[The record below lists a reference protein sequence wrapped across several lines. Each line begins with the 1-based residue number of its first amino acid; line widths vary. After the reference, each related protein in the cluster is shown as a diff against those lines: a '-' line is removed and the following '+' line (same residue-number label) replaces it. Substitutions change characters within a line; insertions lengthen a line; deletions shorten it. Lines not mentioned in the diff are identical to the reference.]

1 VSLDT
6 LTVDAYQL
14 TTLVAHADAG
24 RTRAPVAMAFFF
36 RRLPRNRNYVLF
48 CGLRQILE
56 HAAAMRLDDGDL
68 ETLLANPLLGPALK
82 ERPRLV
88 AELRAVDGFD
98 GEIDALPEGTPAFA
112 GPALRSD
119 GKPFIV
125 GETRIGIYTPLMQVR
140 ADLLRAKLIE
150 TPWLGRINHMSMVAS
165 KAARVVEAA
174 RGKPVLE
181 FGARRTHPSAAVDA
195 SYAAWLAGAAA
206 TSNVAALRRWGV
218 PIAGTMDHFFV
229 QATEQI
235 GEHWPESEREAFAQF
250 YRAFPNNSIM
260 LVDTYSTEDGIRHA
274 VEATQG
280 TLTGVRLDSNVTPE
294 TVARARQLLVEL
306 GAPHA
311 KIIVS
316 DGLDEF
322 RVAQLDGADGYGV
335 GENISCSPDA
345 AVGIG
350 AVAKLTVNGYGKLTM
365 KLARGTGKATLPG
378 ELQVHRFAD
387 HDLVALADEVV
398 ASNGRKLL
406 QPVWRGRAPVAQP
419 TPAEARAYA
428 RAQIESLPPPLRALE
443 TPSMGATAAPPA
455 SPKPSTAAASVA
467 PLWPLVASD
476 GLVAKVEQLMKE
488 SFA

>member
-1 VSLDT
+1 MSLGT

-24 RTRAPVAMAFFF
+24 RVESAVAMAFFF
-36 RRLPRNRNYVLF
+36 RKLPKNRNYVLF
-48 CGLRQILE
+48 CGLRQIFD
-56 HAAAMRLDDGDL
+56 HAAAMRFDDGDIEL
-68 ETLLANPLLGPALK
+68 MLHDPLLGPALR
-82 ERPRLV
+82 ERPKLV
-88 AELRAVDGFD
+88 AQLRALEGFD

-112 GPALRSD
+112 GPALRTD
-119 GKPFIV
+119 GKPFTV

-140 ADLLRAKLIE
+140 TDLLRAKLIE
-150 TPWLGRINHMSMVAS
+150 TPWLGRINHLSMVAS

-181 FGARRTHPSAAVDA
+181 FGARRTHPAAAVDT
-195 SYAAWLAGAAA
+195 SYAAWLAGCAA

-235 GEHWPESEREAFAQF
+235 GEKWPESERHAFAQF
-250 YRAFPNNSIM
+250 HRAFPQNSIM
-260 LVDTYSTEDGIRHA
+260 LVDTYDTEIGIRDA
-274 VEATQG
+274 VAATG
-280 TLTGVRLDSNVTPE
+280 GALTGVRLDSNVTPA
-294 TVARARQLLVEL
+294 TVARARALLDEL
-306 GAPHA
+306 GAPNA

-350 AVAKLTVNGYGKLTM
+350 AVAKLTVNAYGKLTM

-387 HDLVALADEVV
+387 HDLVALADEAV
-398 ASNGRKLL
+398 APGGRALL
-406 QPVWRGRAPVAQP
+406 QPVWRGRAPVAPP
-419 TPAEARAYA
+419 TAAEARAYA
-428 RAQIESLPPPLRALE
+428 RAQIESLPAPLRALE
-443 TPSMGATAAPPA
+443 TAPTPWA
-455 SPKPSTAAASVA
+455 
-467 PLWPLVASD
+467 LVASD

>member
-1 VSLDT
+1 MSLDT

-24 RTRAPVAMAFFF
+24 RAHEPVAMAFFF
-36 RRLPRNRNYVLF
+36 RKLPRNRNYVLF

-68 ETLLANPLLGPALK
+68 ETLLGDPLLGPAL
-82 ERPRLV
+82 EARPALT
-88 AELRAVDGFD
+88 AALRALDGFA

-119 GKPFIV
+119 GKPFTV
-125 GETRIGIYTPLMQVR
+125 GETRIGIYTPLLQVR
-140 ADLLRAKLIE
+140 TDLMRAKLIE
-150 TPWLGRINHMSMVAS
+150 TPWLGRINHLSMVAS
-165 KAARVVEAA
+165 KAARVVAAA

-181 FGARRTHPSAAVDA
+181 FGARRTHPAAAVDA
-195 SYAAWLAGAAA
+195 SYAAWLAGCTA

-229 QATEQI
+229 QATEQV
-235 GEHWPESEREAFAQF
+235 GEKWPQSERAAFAQY
-250 YRAFPNNSIM
+250 YRAFPGNSIM
-260 LVDTYSTEDGIRHA
+260 LVDTYDTEDGVRHA
-274 VEATQG
+274 VEATNGQ
-280 TLTGVRLDSNVTPE
+280 LTGVRLDSNVTPE
-294 TVARARQLLVEL
+294 TVARARQILDEL
-306 GAPHA
+306 GAPQA
-311 KIIVS
+311 KIFVS
-316 DGLDEF
+316 DALDEF

-387 HDLVALADEVV
+387 HDLVALADEAV

-406 QPVWRGRAPVAQP
+406 QPVWRGRAPVALP
-419 TPAEARAYA
+419 TAAQARAYA
-428 RAQIESLPPPLRALE
+428 RAQIEALPPPLRALE
-443 TPSMGATAAPPA
+443 APADP
-455 SPKPSTAAASVA
+455 
-467 PLWPLVASD
+467 WPLVASD
-476 GLVAKVEQLMKE
+476 GLVAKVEQFMKE

>member
-1 VSLDT
+1 MSLDT

-24 RTRAPVAMAFFF
+24 RTHAAMAMAFFF
-36 RRLPRNRNYVLF
+36 RKLPRNRNYVLF
-48 CGLRQILE
+48 CGLRQIFE
-56 HAAAMRLDDGDL
+56 HAAAMRFDAGDL
-68 ETLLANPLLGPALK
+68 EMLLGDPLLGAPLAA
-82 ERPRLV
+82 RPELV
-88 AELRAVDGFD
+88 AALRALDGFE

-112 GPALRSD
+112 GPALRTD
-119 GKPFIV
+119 GRPFAV
-125 GETRIGIYTPLMQVR
+125 GGTRIGIYTPLMQVR
-140 ADLLRAKLIE
+140 TDLLRAKLIE
-150 TPWLGRINHMSMVAS
+150 TPWLGRINHLSMVAS
-165 KAARVVEAA
+165 KAARIVDAA

-181 FGARRTHPSAAVDA
+181 FGARRTHPAAAVDA
-195 SYAAWLAGAAA
+195 SYAAWLAGCAA
-206 TSNVAALRRWGV
+206 TSNLAAQRRWGV
-218 PIAGTMDHFFV
+218 PSAGTMDHFFV

-235 GEHWPESEREAFAQF
+235 GMKWPESERAAFAQY
-250 YRAFPNNSIM
+250 YRAFPEHSIM
-260 LVDTYSTEDGIRHA
+260 LVDTYDTEDGVRHA
-274 VEATQG
+274 VEATG
-280 TLTGVRLDSNVTPE
+280 GKLTGVRLDSNVTPE
-294 TVARARQLLVEL
+294 TVARARRILDEL
-306 GAPHA
+306 GAPQA

-322 RVAQLDGADGYGV
+322 RVAALDGADGYGV
-335 GENISCSPDA
+335 GENITCSPDA

-406 QPVWRGRAPVAQP
+406 QPVWRGRAPVSPP

-428 RAQIESLPPPLRALE
+428 RAQIEALPPALRALE
-443 TPSMGATAAPPA
+443 TPSTGASSPWTAEG
-455 SPKPSTAAASVA
+455 TAL

-476 GLVAKVEQLMKE
+476 GLVAKVEELMKE